1 MKQIAKK
8 KNQLKFDK
16 KVIANLNKIE
26 METIKGGNMS
36 GQFPATFTFTI
47 PQPATMTYTI

>member
-36 GQFPATFTFTI
+36 SIFSVTDSLSLTI
-47 PQPATMTYTI
+47 SYTIG